1 MKVISLPR
9 RLFIQQRKV
18 RREAAEGGRDQSENS
33 ERKAPIS
40 EVFMLARGKSGL
52 LPSQRKT
59 FGSKRSILIES
70 ASSADLEPAPISAD
84 WILSGSPQARS
95 RLVTKSGDRT
105 SSIMVWECT
114 AGRFNWHYS
123 EDETV
128 VVVSGEVFIT
138 TEKGEETR
146 LGQGDIGFFP
156 AGCSCT
162 WRVTDRIRKVAV
174 LRKDLPPLLG
184 IGVRGWHL
192 LLRIVG
198 LRGKPSL
205 VPAAGF

>member
-1 MKVISLPR
+1 MLPR
-9 RLFIQQRKV
+9 
-18 RREAAEGGRDQSENS
+18 GGIGLS
-33 ERKAPIS
+33 
-40 EVFMLARGKSGL
+40 VGRGKPIG
-52 LPSQRKT
+52 RK
-59 FGSKRSILIES
+59 KSIVIEAT
-70 ASSADLEPAPISAD
+70 ASVDLEPAPISAD
-84 WILSGSPQARS
+84 WILDGTPEARS
-95 RLVTKSGDRT
+95 RLLAKSGDRT

-114 AGRFNWHYS
+114 PGRFSWHYS

-138 TEKGEETR
+138 TEKGEERR
-146 LGQGDIGFFP
+146 LGQGDTGFFP

-192 LLRIVG
+192 FLRIAG
-198 LRGKPSL
+198 LRGQPSL
-205 VPAAGF
+205 MPPVRPRSS

>member
-1 MKVISLPR
+1 MLPR
-9 RLFIQQRKV
+9 
-18 RREAAEGGRDQSENS
+18 GGIGLS
-33 ERKAPIS
+33 
-40 EVFMLARGKSGL
+40 VGRGKPIG
-52 LPSQRKT
+52 RK
-59 FGSKRSILIES
+59 RPIVIEAT
-70 ASSADLEPAPISAD
+70 ASVDLEPAPISAD
-84 WILSGSPQARS
+84 WILDGTPEARS
-95 RLVTKSGDRT
+95 RLLTKSGDRT

-114 AGRFNWHYS
+114 PGRFSWHYS

-138 TEKGEETR
+138 TENGEERR

-156 AGCSCT
+156 AGCSYT

-184 IGVRGWHL
+184 IGARGWHL

-205 VPAAGF
+205 IPAVRL